1 MLVGNWSMTPSPE
14 QRFGRYRLLE
24 PLGAGGMAEVWR
36 ARLDDNRGFV
46 RDVVIKRIRKA
57 MVANADFA
65 QLFAREAR
73 LSARLH
79 HSNIV
84 QVFEYGEIEGEPYLA
99 MEFVSGTDLHRLMRA
114 VRGPLPFGLVAFI
127 GREVGRALQYAHDA
141 RDDGGALV
149 HLVHRDISPSNVMV
163 GFDGSVKLFDFGIAR
178 TSNEAPITQT
188 GNFRGKV
195 GYTAPEVVDG
205 QAHDARSDLFGVGV
219 MLYELLT
226 GKRLFSSSSDA
237 ATLKLVHAAEVPLLS
252 TVVPEAPVAL
262 ERIVHRLLARLPGD
276 RYESAAEFVAAIDG
290 VVHELSTGPQQL
302 ADFLK
307 RHYQPAPATVS
318 RPVLPPVS
326 SSAETGAVHVLV
338 EEPPLASSRRW
349 VAALG
354 VVALGLGAAFAFR
367 PRAAEAPTPPAVVA
381 PVAQPVV
388 APPPPQPVM
397 AKVLITSTPASANV
411 SIDGGT
417 RGVTPLALELNDA
430 ELPVLL
436 RLEHAGF
443 EPAVVTVTRGQA
455 TVDASLKPK
464 VRPPPT
470 KRKTGKG
477 ARKAVPDIEGGQV
490 VDPFQ

>member
-1 MLVGNWSMTPSPE
+1 
-14 QRFGRYRLLE
+14 
-24 PLGAGGMAEVWR
+24 MAEVWR

-57 MVANADFA
+57 MVTNTDFA

-141 RDDGGALV
+141 RDDDGALV

-226 GKRLFSSSSDA
+226 GKRLFTSSSDA

-252 TVVPEAPVAL
+252 TVVPAVPVAL

-276 RYESAAEFVAAIDG
+276 RYESATEFVAAIDA
-290 VVHELSTGPQQL
+290 VAHELSTGPQQL

-307 RHYQPAPATVS
+307 QHYQPSPATVS
-318 RPVLPPVS
+318 RPVLPQVAPS
-326 SSAETGAVHVLV
+326 DETGAVHVSLDL
-338 EEPPLASSRRW
+338 PQPSSRRW
-349 VAALG
+349 WIAALG
-354 VVALGLGAAFAFR
+354 VAVVGLAGALVFR
-367 PRAAEAPTPPAVVA
+367 PRAVEAPK
-381 PVAQPVV
+381 PVVV
-388 APPPPQPVM
+388 APPVQPVVPPPPPKVV
-397 AKVLITSTPASANV
+397 AKVQVTSTPASATV
-411 SIDGGT
+411 SVDGGV
-417 RGVTPLALELNDA
+417 RGLTPLTLEVNDD
-430 ELPVLL
+430 ELPLL
-436 RLEHAGF
+436 VRVEHAGY
-443 EPAVVTVTRGQA
+443 EASVVTVTRGQEVIDTA
-455 TVDASLKPK
+455 LKPK
-464 VRPPPT
+464 SRPPPPS
-470 KRKTGKG
+470 KRKPGKG
-477 ARKAVPDIEGGQV
+477 ARKTVPDIEGGQV

>member
-1 MLVGNWSMTPSPE
+1 MTPTSE

-114 VRGPLPFGLVAFI
+114 VRRPLPFGLVAFI

-141 RDDGGALV
+141 RDDDGALV

-195 GYTAPEVVDG
+195 GYTAPEVIDG

-219 MLYELLT
+219 MLHELLS
-226 GKRLFSSSSDA
+226 GRRLFTSNSDA
-237 ATLKLVHAAEVPLLS
+237 ATLKLVHAAEAPLLS
-252 TVVPEAPVAL
+252 TLVPDVPVAL

-276 RYESAAEFVAAIDG
+276 RFESAADFVAAIDG

-307 RHYQPAPATVS
+307 GHYQPTPATVS
-318 RPVLPPVS
+318 RPVLPSVPP
-326 SSAETGAVHVLV
+326 SAETNSVPIAVDR
-338 EEPPLASSRRW
+338 PFSRRW
-349 VAALG
+349 LVGAG
-354 VVALGLGAAFAFR
+354 VVVLALSAAFVLW
-367 PRAAEAPTPPAVVA
+367 PRNIEAPKPPSVIVVPTPPTVT
-381 PVAQPVV
+381 
-388 APPPPQPVM
+388 PPPQLVI
-397 AKVLITSTPASANV
+397 AKVLVTSTPAAATV
-411 SIDGGT
+411 SIDGGV
-417 RGVTPLALELNDA
+417 RGLTPLSLELNDD
-430 ELPVLL
+430 ELPLLL
-436 RLEHAGF
+436 RLEHAGY
-443 EPAVVTVTRGQA
+443 EPSIVTVSRGQA
-455 TVDASLKPK
+455 NLEATLKAKP
-464 VRPPPT
+464 RPPPT
-470 KRKTGKG
+470 KRKPGKG
-477 ARKAVPDIEGGQV
+477 GRKTVPDIEGGQV

>member
-1 MLVGNWSMTPSPE
+1 M
-14 QRFGRYRLLE
+14 
-24 PLGAGGMAEVWR
+24 WR

-99 MEFVSGTDLHRLMRA
+99 MELVSGTDLHRLMRA

-141 RDDGGALV
+141 RDDDGALV

-219 MLYELLT
+219 MLHELLT
-226 GKRLFSSSSDA
+226 GKRLFSGSSDA
-237 ATLKLVHAAEVPLLS
+237 ATLKLVHAAEAPLLS
-252 TVVPEAPVAL
+252 SIVPDVPVAL

-276 RYESAAEFVAAIDG
+276 RYENAAEFVAAIDV

-307 RHYQPAPATVS
+307 GHYQPTPATVS
-318 RPVLPPVS
+318 RPVLPPVPP
-326 SSAETGAVHVLV
+326 SAETSSVPIPVDD
-338 EEPPLASSRRW
+338 EPQPSSRRW
-349 VAALG
+349 LVGAAVG
-354 VVALGLGAAFAFR
+354 VVALGLGAAFVFR
-367 PRAAEAPTPPAVVA
+367 PRAVEAPTPP
-381 PVAQPVV
+381 PVV
-388 APPPPQPVM
+388 VVPVQPTVTPPPAPVM
-397 AKVLITSTPASANV
+397 AKVLVTSTPAAATV
-411 SIDGGT
+411 SIDGGV
-417 RGVTPLALELNDA
+417 RGLTPLTLELNDG
-430 ELPVLL
+430 ELPLL
-436 RLEHAGF
+436 MRVEHTGY
-443 EPAVVTVTRGQA
+443 EPSTVTISRGQA
-455 TVDASLKPK
+455 NLETTLKPK
-464 VRPPPT
+464 ARPPPT
-470 KRKTGKG
+470 KRKAGKG
-477 ARKAVPDIEGGQV
+477 NRKAVPDIEGGQV